1 MANYSSFD
9 IIGPVMVGPSSSH
22 TAGACRLGRL
32 AKALSATPKKV
43 DIILHGSFAKTYK
56 GHGTDLALLAGLLGM
71 DTDDERIRFAEKYA
85 HEAGLEYTISTADLG
100 EKYHANTA
108 KFRIEN
114 EDGDVFTMIG
124 SSLRGGRMMITEI
137 NGFPVE
143 VSGDLPAISNIHL
156 NRPGAIYTI
165 SGVLA
170 KHNINVYSMKVYRSE
185 KKSTNAFMILETDEI
200 VPPEVMAE
208 IEELPVIV
216 DVKFIPPI
224 V

>member
-1 MANYSSFD
+1 
-9 IIGPVMVGPSSSH
+9 
-22 TAGACRLGRL
+22 
-32 AKALSATPKKV
+32 
-43 DIILHGSFAKTYK
+43 
-56 GHGTDLALLAGLLGM
+56 
-71 DTDDERIRFAEKYA
+71 
-85 HEAGLEYTISTADLG
+85 
-100 EKYHANTA
+100 
-108 KFRIEN
+108 
-114 EDGDVFTMIG
+114 
-124 SSLRGGRMMITEI
+124 MITEI

>member
-71 DTDDERIRFAEKYA
+71 DTDDERIRFAEKY
-85 HEAGLEYTISTADLG
+85 
-100 EKYHANTA
+100 HANTA

-124 SSLRGGRMMITEI
+124 SSLGGGRVMITEI